1 MVGSALPIPSGEPAS
16 RLNPED
22 RLSHPARRPDEMSAL
37 LRQLRAD
44 AALSGM
50 DAARRAGY
58 SQPKISR
65 FETARQVPTTEEIR
79 VLCRVYSAAPD
90 VRDRLLE
97 LAADLTGE
105 TVRARAVLSHGA
117 RYMQQRVGKIEQAS
131 ELVRSFTPTIV
142 DGLLQTS
149 DYVRAM
155 GSHRLAGEELELF
168 VASRAERQQILDTD
182 RQFQSIIT
190 EGALRWHIGSPQV
203 MAAQLEHLIEVSYRP
218 NLRLGI
224 IPWTTPVHSP
234 ALHCFTIFDDRA
246 VIVGTETATAIIT
259 DPADIADYDQRHSFY
274 AQLAVVDDPARSVL
288 ARLAREYRALT

>member
-1 MVGSALPIPSGEPAS
+1 M
-16 RLNPED
+16 
-22 RLSHPARRPDEMSAL
+22 SHPARRPDELSTT
-37 LRQLRAD
+37 LRQLRSDAD
-44 AALSGM
+44 LSGTE
-50 DAARRAGY
+50 AARRAGY

-65 FETARQVPTTEEIR
+65 FETARQVPTTDEVRI
-79 VLCRVYSAAPD
+79 LCRVYAAPLE

-97 LAADLTGE
+97 LAADLTEG

-131 ELVRSFTPTIV
+131 ELVRSFTPTTV
-142 DGLLQTS
+142 DGLLQTP

-155 GSHRLAGEELELF
+155 GSHRLAGKELESF
-168 VASRAERQQILDTD
+168 VASRAERQQILDTG

-190 EGALRWHIGSPQV
+190 EGALRWHVGSPQI
-203 MAAQLEHLIEVSYRP
+203 MAAQLEYLIEASHRP

-246 VIVGTETATAIIT
+246 VVVGTETATAIIT
-259 DPADIADYDQRHSFY
+259 DPADLADYDQRHTFY
-274 AQLAVVDDPARSVL
+274 TQLTVIDDQARAVL
-288 ARLAREYRALT
+288 ARLAGEYRALT

>member
-1 MVGSALPIPSGEPAS
+1 MEV
-16 RLNPED
+16 
-22 RLSHPARRPDEMSAL
+22 
-37 LRQLRAD
+37 
-44 AALSGM
+44 
-50 DAARRAGY
+50 ARRARY

-65 FETARQVPTTEEIR
+65 FETARQVPTTEE
-79 VLCRVYSAAPD
+79 VSTLCQVYGAPPE

-97 LAADLTGE
+97 LAADLTGG
-105 TVRARAVLSHGA
+105 TIRARAVLSHGA
-117 RYMQQRVGKIEQAS
+117 RYMQQRVGRIEQAS

-142 DGLLQTS
+142 DGLLQAP

-155 GSHRLAGEELELF
+155 GSRRLTGDDLESF
-168 VASRAERQQILDTD
+168 VASRAARQQILDTD

-190 EGALRWHIGSPQV
+190 EGALRWHMGSPQI
-203 MAAQLEHLIEVSYRP
+203 MAAQLEHLIEASHRP

-259 DPADIADYDQRHSFY
+259 DPADIADYEQRHTLYSEFTIIGN
-274 AQLAVVDDPARSVL
+274 PARAAL
-288 ARLAREYRALT
+288 ARLAAEYRGLA